1 MFYTFETTN
10 VCSSIQI
17 IQYGVRLTGS
27 LQDTPYLFDK
37 D

>member
-10 VCSSIQI
+10 SSIQI

-27 LQDTPYLFDK
+27 LQEKTYLFGK

>member
-10 VCSSIQI
+10 SIQI
-17 IQYGVRLTGS
+17 IQYGIRLTGS
-27 LQDTPYLFDK
+27 LQEKTYLFDK

>member
-10 VCSSIQI
+10 IQI
-17 IQYGVRLTGS
+17 IQYGARLTGS
-27 LQDTPYLFDK
+27 LQEKTYFFDK